1 MLAGESQ
8 FFRTRY
14 HQREVWQE
22 HDTFQC
28 WHLLRVYL
36 LGDIITYKEGFSTRV
51 VDDIMNLFGVEFVKN
66 RYYHGSV
73 GQGCQEG
80 HGPVGRVT
88 SADGNLVTFLNAT
101 VLKDDVKFFY
111 FTGYVVKLQRL
122 SLKISQGISVPV
134 VDDGVVNILV
144 EANI

>member
-1 MLAGESQ
+1 M
-8 FFRTRY
+8 
-14 HQREVWQE
+14 
-22 HDTFQC
+22 D
-28 WHLLRVYL
+28 L
-36 LGDIITYKEGFSTRV
+36 LGI
-51 VDDIMNLFGVEFVKN
+51 EFMEDG
-66 RYYHGSV
+66 YYHGSV

-88 SADGNLVTFLNAT
+88 SADGNLVSFLNTT
-101 VLKDDVKFFY
+101 VLKDDVKFLD

-134 VDDGVVNILV
+134 VDDGVVNILI